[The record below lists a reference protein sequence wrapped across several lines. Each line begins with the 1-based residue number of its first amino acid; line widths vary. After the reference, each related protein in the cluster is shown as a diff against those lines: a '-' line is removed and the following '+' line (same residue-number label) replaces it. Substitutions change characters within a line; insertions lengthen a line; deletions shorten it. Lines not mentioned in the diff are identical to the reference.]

1 MSVPANNSQSESDDS
16 ETERLKEDERKK
28 EEEKK
33 SDIDKASASKP
44 PSGASTKG
52 NNTPSQRP
60 GKAPDASKKTNANKL
75 KRPGSPNLSEASGTE
90 SARKK
95 VKKQHNVAQ
104 TLQPPSRPTSPTPQ
118 PAVAGSEKNNSRPN
132 LANSRKPSASNLA
145 PNALQPKASS
155 PLQRNPAGSGSEN
168 EAAGSGDEKSDGARG
183 RIKLKFTSKVTKTKD
198 QNNGSGTAPHSRG
211 GSPDVGSSF
220 SGPESAAK
228 NRAGGFDGD
237 LPSWFIIVLML
248 TVSLRSEYSAI
259 PNRCRTSRPHSRNWA
274 QGRRA
279 LGIFSWPGRGRRTQ
293 TKVHEVDAGEY
304 PLRQASQAALAAI
317 EDQRPYQSRR
327 SGCGAAMKHRPLHT
341 AKHWRDGMARHK
353 YMKGLDR
360 TGLELEFEAQVKL
373 IMKTSWRL
381 SLLLL
386 QQPGGVSCS

>member
-104 TLQPPSRPTSPTPQ
+104 PLQPPSRPTSPTPQ
-118 PAVAGSEKNNSRPN
+118 PATAGSEKNNSRPN
-132 LANSRKPSASNLA
+132 LANSRKPSASNLT
-145 PNALQPKASS
+145 PNALQPKAPS

-198 QNNGSGTAPHSRG
+198 QNNGSGTASHSRA

-228 NRAGGFDGD
+228 NRAGGFDGE
-237 LPSWFIIVLML
+237 LTSWFIIVLIL
-248 TVSLRSEYSAI
+248 TVSLRSEYSAF

-279 LGIFSWPGRGRRTQ
+279 LGIFSWPGRGRRT
-293 TKVHEVDAGEY
+293 
-304 PLRQASQAALAAI
+304 
-317 EDQRPYQSRR
+317 
-327 SGCGAAMKHRPLHT
+327 
-341 AKHWRDGMARHK
+341 
-353 YMKGLDR
+353 
-360 TGLELEFEAQVKL
+360 
-373 IMKTSWRL
+373 
-381 SLLLL
+381 
-386 QQPGGVSCS
+386 